1 MLPMSLVLDKKT
13 LVKMVV
19 LVGATFSLLFATP
32 ADSLNLPVA
41 QETPAHVAP
50 MDTSEIALDSVSSS
64 PAQNIASVES
74 SPDSLLSALSA
85 DSSSVKNP
93 DTLTQKVEAVSSG
106 TLDSAD
112 KMLSMMDNGGK
123 RPKKSVL
130 YLSGGDNSVWF
141 HLGVLYAIESYSIP
155 VDSVVASS
163 WGAYVGFLWSKG
175 LSLDDIQRLLL
186 DPYMADYVGCNEFD
200 DLYKEQRRNVI
211 FPLSSN
217 GISSLR
223 YRFALSA
230 DSSGKIQYDAKNL
243 EPDSIRVKR
252 TLFELRLRE
261 SMYRQPV
268 EFVIPFAVAG
278 TAGENENV
286 VEGVFESLPLIE
298 NTESGELDSYLA
310 LPRED
315 SMDEVALIAVATPT
329 AAQPSSWMSPWGKVL
344 ARRDLENLN
353 SQPGI
358 IIRAHTVLD
367 SSHKAWIQAGFS
379 AVERRLG
386 ELMELRTRKVDY
398 AGLKRKSVPWFKFNP
413 VFDSLSAELHSVVKS
428 YWAAEDTNMAAPE
441 NFAYKLIQNPV
452 YDSLDLQML
461 PNGELLVDASVK
473 PTFDVYAGG
482 FGSNALGPNAYAGVS
497 LSYVNQM
504 EFALSLSGF
513 WGNRS
518 YGFEPNLRISRL
530 WNKNWSVFLG
540 YEWTKLK
547 PLESYGND
555 VSSNLRI
562 YSELRNDIRMSIDY
576 QIDDLQKVSANFL
589 LGKRSFALNPI
600 YYADEFETR
609 PISPSLRYELVSG
622 DGTPW
627 FSLSG
632 FFVKAEAGMQSISF
646 DFGRNDVIPIYYK
659 ANVEAQ
665 YSASPKPY
673 LTFAA
678 AVAGGIDGYHD
689 EGHGYV
695 YPKSFEYEALNNCFR
710 QRVLATPWS
719 TEWYNVDLSSH
730 HYGMIRLNAALHRE
744 GNGFWIFGA
753 YVRDYE
759 DNSMTLL
766 DKNKFVLEPAIRL
779 AYKSLSAYFG
789 ISQMVD
795 SDSFG
800 DLKELKEY
808 NYFVRIGN
816 YDLF

>member
-1 MLPMSLVLDKKT
+1 MLPMSPVLGKKT
-13 LVKMVV
+13 LMKMVAF
-19 LVGATFSLLFATP
+19 LGATFSLLFASP

-41 QETPAHVAP
+41 QGNPEPALAVDSS
-50 MDTSEIALDSVSSS
+50 MVKLDSVLSEPVQSASS
-64 PAQNIASVES
+64 EMH
-74 SPDSLLSALSA
+74 SPDSLLSALSV
-85 DSSSVKNP
+85 DSSNVQNP
-93 DTLTQKVEAVSSG
+93 DTPPQQVATVSSEA
-106 TLDSAD
+106 LDSAD
-112 KMLSMMDNGGK
+112 KILSMMDNGEK

-130 YLSGGDNSVWF
+130 YLSGGENSAWF

-163 WGAYVGFLWSKG
+163 WGAYVGFLWAKG

-186 DPYMADYVGCNEFD
+186 DPYTANYVGSNEFD
-200 DLYKEQRRNVI
+200 DLYRTQKRNVI
-211 FPLSSN
+211 FPLSTT

-230 DSSGKIQYDAKNL
+230 DSSGKLQYDAKKL
-243 EPDSIRVKR
+243 EPDSAQVKR
-252 TLFELRLRE
+252 ALFKLRLRE

-268 EFVIPFAVAG
+268 DFVIPFAVAG
-278 TAGENENV
+278 VAGESENV
-286 VEGVFESLPLIE
+286 VENIFASLPLFE

-315 SMDEVALIAVATPT
+315 SMDEIALISVATPT
-329 AAQPSSWMSPWGKVL
+329 AVQASSWKSPWGKVL
-344 ARRDLENLN
+344 AHRDIENLG

-367 SSHKAWIQAGFS
+367 SSRKAWIQAGFS

-386 ELMELRTRKVDY
+386 ELMEIRVRKVDY

-428 YWAAEDTNMAAPE
+428 YWPSEDTSMVAPE

-452 YDSLDLQML
+452 YDSLNMQML
-461 PNGELLVDASVK
+461 PDGELLVGASVE
-473 PTFDVYAGG
+473 PTFDIFAGG

-504 EFALSLSGF
+504 EFDLNLSGF

-518 YGFEPNLRISRL
+518 YGFKPNLRISHL

-540 YEWTKLK
+540 YEWAKIK

-555 VSSNLRI
+555 VSNNLRI

-576 QIDDLQKVSANFL
+576 QLSDLQKVSANFL
-589 LGKRSFALNPI
+589 LGKRAFALNPI

-622 DGTPW
+622 DTTQW
-627 FSLSG
+627 FSLNG

-646 DFGRNDVIPIYYK
+646 DFGRNDVIPIYYR

-665 YSASPKPY
+665 YSTSPKPF
-673 LTFAA
+673 LTLAA
-678 AVAGGIDGYHD
+678 AVAGGINAYHD

-710 QRVLATPWS
+710 QRVLATPWN

-730 HYGMIRLNAALHRE
+730 HYGLIRLNAALHRN

-759 DNSMTLL
+759 NNSMTLFGE
-766 DKNKFVLEPAIRL
+766 NKFVLEPAIRL

-808 NYFVRIGN
+808 NYFIRIGN